1 MNSTCQII
9 RDMVLLLIAAA
20 FLSWLLIRALKRSK
34 DPLLLLFKWVLTVLV
49 IWIEL
54 RHVAPK
60 IWVNPFFGLIGTAV
74 CGWVL
79 AIIWRRSIASII
91 AKPFASLYDG
101 GNAEIEPHPFYSIA
115 DAKRKRGQYT
125 KAVAEIRK
133 QLDRFPTDLSGQMLL
148 AEIQAE
154 NLNDLPGAEITIQRL
169 CSQPGHPPRNIAL
182 ALNTLADWHL
192 KFAQDRDA
200 ARKDL
205 QKIADSFPDTE
216 LALAAAQRIAHL
228 ATTEHL
234 LSPHDRQPVRV
245 PEGVRNIGL
254 LQSSAHLAPA
264 VIDPAKLAA
273 DYVKRLE
280 QHPLDTEAREKLATL
295 YADRYERLDLAA
307 DQLAQLIEQPNQPGK
322 LVVHWLHLLADLQV
336 RHGANYDAVRQT
348 LEQIIER
355 YPNLAA
361 AETARHR
368 LALLKLELKSKEK
381 SQAVKLGSYEQ
392 NIGLK
397 SGWPRQP

>member
-1 MNSTCQII
+1 VFGFT
-9 RDMVLLLIAAA
+9 
-20 FLSWLLIRALKRSK
+20 FALQLGVFG
-34 DPLLLLFKWVLTVLV
+34 PLV
-49 IWIEL
+49 IVVGGIIFSLLW
-54 RHVAPK
+54 APH
-60 IWVNPFFGLIGTAV
+60 IG
-74 CGWVL
+74 GWL
-79 AIIWRRSIASII
+79 
-91 AKPFASLYDG
+91 AKPLTGLYDG
-101 GNAEIEPHPFYSIA
+101 GNAEIAPHPFYSIA

-125 KAVAEIRK
+125 EAVAEIRK
-133 QLDRFPTDLSGQMLL
+133 QLDRFPTDVSGQMLL

-169 CSQPGHPPRNIAL
+169 CDQPGHPPRNIAL

-205 QKIADSFPDTE
+205 QKIADSFPGTE

-245 PEGVRNIGL
+245 PEGVKNIGL
-254 LQSSAHLAPA
+254 LQSSAHLAPTE
-264 VIDPAKLAA
+264 IDPSKLAA
-273 DYVKRLE
+273 DYVKHLE
-280 QHPLDTEAREKLATL
+280 QHPLDTETREKLAIL
-295 YADRYERLDLAA
+295 YAGGYKRLDLAA
-307 DQLAQLIEQPNQPGK
+307 DQLTQLIEQPTQPGK
-322 LVVHWLHLLADLQV
+322 LVVHWLNLLADLQV
-336 RHGANYDAVRQT
+336 RHGANYDTVRQT

-361 AETARHR
+361 AETTRHR

>member
-1 MNSTCQII
+1 
-9 RDMVLLLIAAA
+9 
-20 FLSWLLIRALKRSK
+20 
-34 DPLLLLFKWVLTVLV
+34 
-49 IWIEL
+49 
-54 RHVAPK
+54 
-60 IWVNPFFGLIGTAV
+60 
-74 CGWVL
+74 
-79 AIIWRRSIASII
+79 
-91 AKPFASLYDG
+91 
-101 GNAEIEPHPFYSIA
+101 
-115 DAKRKRGQYT
+115 
-125 KAVAEIRK
+125 
-133 QLDRFPTDLSGQMLL
+133 MLL

-169 CSQPGHPPRNIAL
+169 CDQPGHPPRNIAL

-205 QKIADSFPDTE
+205 QKIVDSFPGTE

-245 PEGVRNIGL
+245 PEGVKNIGL
-254 LQSSAHLAPA
+254 LQSSAHLAPTE
-264 VIDPAKLAA
+264 IDPSKLAA
-273 DYVKRLE
+273 DYVKHLE
-280 QHPLDTEAREKLATL
+280 QHPLDTETREKLAIL
-295 YADRYERLDLAA
+295 YADGFERLDLAA
-307 DQLAQLIEQPNQPGK
+307 DQLTQLIEQPTQPGK
-322 LVVHWLHLLADLQV
+322 LVVHWLNLLADLQV
-336 RHGANYDAVRQT
+336 RHGANYDTVRQT

-361 AETARHR
+361 AETTRHR